1 MPVVAGKRVL
11 IFGDSMS
18 AGAGSPGDEL
28 SKNLAAAGATVK
40 VDAVVG
46 RSANNFFAREDADAQ
61 FVDVQAFRPQFVIVQ
76 LGTNDIGLSMAVDGA
91 RMERLRGAFAAT
103 GADVWAIG
111 PPTFPSSG
119 SGANQAPGAP
129 SVVTMMT
136 NVFGARFIDMRPLTA
151 DMAIAGEGGRA
162 ADGTHFTS
170 DGGVVVGMRLADE
183 FVKAGAPPPIGAVV
197 MALLFGTIAWA
208 FAR

>member
-1 MPVVAGKRVL
+1 MPNVSGKRVL

-28 SKNLAAAGATVK
+28 GRNLASTGATVTTN
-40 VDAVVG
+40 ALVG
-46 RSANNFFAREDADAQ
+46 RSANNFFGREDVAGQFADIA
-61 FVDVQAFRPQFVIVQ
+61 AFAPQVVIVQ

-91 RMERLRGAFAAT
+91 RMEQLRAAFAGS

-119 SGANQAPGAP
+119 PGADQTPGAP
-129 SVVTMMT
+129 SVVAMMT
-136 NVFGARFIDMRPLTA
+136 DVFGASRFIDMRPLTA
-151 DMAIAGEGGRA
+151 DMAIAGQGGRA

-170 DGGVVVGMRLADE
+170 AGGQVIGKRLADE
-183 FVKAGAPPPIGAVV
+183 FMKAGGPPIGTVL
-197 MALLFGTIAWA
+197 MALLFGTLAWA
-208 FAR
+208 IAR